1 MNLMV
6 VDERFMTN
14 LQPISLN
21 TFLNNYKFIDHIDEN
36 TKNRLIENL
45 KLDILVL

>member
-1 MNLMV
+1 MV
-6 VDERFMTN
+6 VDDRFMTN

-21 TFLNNYKFIDHIDEN
+21 RFLNNYKFIENIDEP